1 MRIGVIG
8 MYFQPYIYNTNTVS
22 ADSLDKVAKIEDDA
36 LKSSVDYSNDRNENP
51 LKMGETKNF
60 ADVLAMQMQLGRNNA
75 ARIMQGG
82 I

>member
-1 MRIGVIG
+1 MRIGAIG
-8 MYFQPYIYNTNTVS
+8 IYYRPYIYNTNTVS
-22 ADSLDKVAKIEDDA
+22 AKSLDKIAKIEDDA
-36 LKSSVDYSNDRNENP
+36 LKSNVDYSNEQNENP

-82 I
+82 V